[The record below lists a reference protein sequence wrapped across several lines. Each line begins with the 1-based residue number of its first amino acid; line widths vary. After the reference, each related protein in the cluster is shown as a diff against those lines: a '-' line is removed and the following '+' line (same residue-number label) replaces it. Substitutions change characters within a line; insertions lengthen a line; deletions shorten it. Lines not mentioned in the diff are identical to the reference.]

1 MLLVKSFVCLA
12 PSPCRIEEEFCL
24 VEPVQT
30 LVPGHVHYQETDDH
44 KMLPI
49 PISHVGAEEHFRQLV
64 RERECGRG
72 SVKDGL
78 FDKILLHDGCRY
90 LTQPATLFSDMA
102 RCLAPGGIL
111 LIVHRPA
118 HLSTLPFF
126 KDAQQRLVHTQT
138 HMQTCTFAYKAVEIN
153 SCTHFLC
160 TGYFPVH
167 GQSCSVWL
175 YIIHSSLYRRYKF
188 SVSKYKVNKINI
200 LCCTMQ
206 GSHVNKTVH
215 LQVGVGGKTAQ
226 LLYIE
231 ITHTIIYM
239 LWDHKAM
246 HKSKKTFSLH
256 HQN

>member
-1 MLLVKSFVCLA
+1 M
-12 PSPCRIEEEFCL
+12 
-24 VEPVQT
+24 EPVQT

-64 RERECGRG
+64 REHECGRG
-72 SVKDGL
+72 SMKDGL

-126 KDAQQRLVHTQT
+126 KDAQQRSVHTQA
-138 HMQTCTFAYKAVEIN
+138 HMQSCMFAYKAVEIK
-153 SCTHFLC
+153 SCTHFSC

-167 GQSCSVWL
+167 GQSCSV
-175 YIIHSSLYRRYKF
+175 
-188 SVSKYKVNKINI
+188 
-200 LCCTMQ
+200 
-206 GSHVNKTVH
+206 
-215 LQVGVGGKTAQ
+215 
-226 LLYIE
+226 
-231 ITHTIIYM
+231 
-239 LWDHKAM
+239 
-246 HKSKKTFSLH
+246 
-256 HQN
+256 